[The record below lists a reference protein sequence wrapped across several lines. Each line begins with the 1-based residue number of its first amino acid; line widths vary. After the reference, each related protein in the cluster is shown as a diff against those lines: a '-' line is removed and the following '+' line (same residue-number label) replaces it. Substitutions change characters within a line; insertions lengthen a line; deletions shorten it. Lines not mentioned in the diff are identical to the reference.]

1 MLVVSVPST
10 GHPWVL
16 LISVPSTGCPWV
28 LVFSVTSS
36 GHPCPL
42 AASNAV
48 SHPSCAALLLSF
60 PWEEHLCP
68 QPVSPSRL
76 WICRILAWCWKST
89 ELMHPPRFQLGLLE
103 AIPGAMPVPGCFSQ
117 APGALPPVS
126 WSVEGPGE

>member
-28 LVFSVTSS
+28 LVFSVPSS

-48 SHPSCAALLLSF
+48 SHPSCAALLRSF

-68 QPVSPSRL
+68 QPVSPSSQTLDLQDPGVVLEKHRADASPTFSARASGSHSRGHAGARML
-76 WICRILAWCWKST
+76 FPSSWSPAAC
-89 ELMHPPRFQLGLLE
+89 LLE
-103 AIPGAMPVPGCFSQ
+103 C
-117 APGALPPVS
+117 
-126 WSVEGPGE
+126 